1 MNKKDFEEYVNGRY
15 QSQINWY
22 STKASSNKNWYVILQ
37 WGLIIT
43 SSLTPILILVEGNNK
58 LFPAFV
64 AVAVAIMAASLKTF
78 KFQETWLSYR
88 TISESLKKEKYFY
101 DAKLYEYQEVED
113 KEALFVERVEALI
126 SRENTKWIEIHKS
139 EKPKK

>member
-1 MNKKDFEEYVNGRY
+1 MNKKEFEEYVDGRY
-15 QSQINWY
+15 QSQIGWY

-37 WGLIIT
+37 WGLIIA
-43 SSLTPILILVEGNNK
+43 SSLTPILILIEATDK
-58 LFPAFV
+58 IIPALV
-64 AVAVAIMAASLKTF
+64 AVAVAIMASSLKTF

-88 TISESLKKEKYFY
+88 TIAESLKKEKHFY
-101 DAKLYEYQEVED
+101 DAELYDYQEVDD